1 MNQFTPI
8 LKKINEKLD
17 LPQPTK
23 SRIILEIAADMED
36 AYSLYLQQGMSER
49 EAMTKVKETFAFT
62 DSALRE
68 LTEIHQTFF
77 RRLMGKFSEQAA
89 NRWERVVLFVVFLFV
104 IAITTKTFATTPF
117 FSQASNFIFPI
128 SGLFVGIILIAKV
141 KFYQLYIRKDHDVKK
156 LRRWMSWIVILG
168 IANLVI
174 SFTGGIFEFLA
185 IPKLTGDIFQNSLA
199 QMIKFSTVGMVG
211 SLVTILTAIIYFF
224 LNSKI
229 QKIEQAEASILL
241 K

>member
-1 MNQFTPI
+1 MNQFAPI
-8 LKKINEKLD
+8 LKKINKKLD
-17 LPQPTK
+17 LPQPIK

-36 AYSLYLQQGMSER
+36 AYSLYLEQGMTER
-49 EAMTKVKETFAFT
+49 EAMAKVKETFAFS

-77 RRLMGKFSEQAA
+77 RRILGKFSEQAA
-89 NRWERVVLFVVFLFV
+89 NQWERVVLFVVFLFV
-104 IAITTKTFATTPF
+104 VAISAKTLITTPF
-117 FSQASNFIFPI
+117 FSQASKFIFPI
-128 SGLFVGIILIAKV
+128 SGLFIGIMLIAKI

-156 LRRWMSWIVILG
+156 LRRWMGWIVILG
-168 IANLVI
+168 VANLII
-174 SFTGGIFEFLA
+174 SFGGGVFEFLA
-185 IPKLTGDIFQNSLA
+185 WPSLAEDIFQKSLM
-199 QMIKFSTVGMVG
+199 QVIKFTTVGMVG

-224 LNSKI
+224 LNGKI

>member
-1 MNQFTPI
+1 MNQFAPT

-17 LPQPTK
+17 LPQPIK

-36 AYSLYLQQGMSER
+36 AYLLYLEQGMSER
-49 EAMTKVKETFAFT
+49 EAMAKVKETFAIT

-77 RRLMGKFSEQAA
+77 RRVLGKFSEQAA
-89 NRWERVVLFVVFLFV
+89 NRWERVVLFVVFLF
-104 IAITTKTFATTPF
+104 IAAISAKTLTTTPF
-117 FSQASNFIFPI
+117 FSQASKFVFPI
-128 SGLFVGIILIAKV
+128 CGFFLGIMLIAKI
-141 KFYQLYIRKDHDVKK
+141 KFYQLYIRKDHNVKK
-156 LRRWMSWIVILG
+156 LRRWMSWIAILG
-168 IANLVI
+168 IVNLII
-174 SFTGGIFEFLA
+174 SLTGGVFEFLA
-185 IPKLTGDIFQNSLA
+185 LPNPSGDIFYESLR
-199 QMIKFSTVGMVG
+199 QMIKFATVGMVG

>member
-1 MNQFTPI
+1 MNQFAPI

-17 LPQPTK
+17 LPQPIK

-36 AYSLYLQQGMSER
+36 AYNLYRQQGLSEK
-49 EAMTKVKETFAFT
+49 EALEKVKETFVFT

-77 RRLMGKFSEQAA
+77 RRLLGKFSEQAA

-104 IAITTKTFATTPF
+104 ITISAKTLITTPF
-117 FSQASNFIFPI
+117 FSQVSKFIFPI
-128 SGLFVGIILIAKV
+128 CGLFLGIILIAKI
-141 KFYQLYIRKDHDVKK
+141 KFYQLYIRKDHDVKR
-156 LRRWMSWIVILG
+156 LRRWMAWIVILG
-168 IANLVI
+168 VVNLVI

-185 IPKLTGDIFQNSLA
+185 IPKLTGDVFQNSLA

-211 SLVTILTAIIYFF
+211 SLVAILTAIIYFF

-229 QKIEQAEASILL
+229 QKIEQAEASVLL

>member
-1 MNQFTPI
+1 
-8 LKKINEKLD
+8 
-17 LPQPTK
+17 
-23 SRIILEIAADMED
+23 
-36 AYSLYLQQGMSER
+36 
-49 EAMTKVKETFAFT
+49 
-62 DSALRE
+62 
-68 LTEIHQTFF
+68 
-77 RRLMGKFSEQAA
+77 MGKFSEQAA

-104 IAITTKTFATTPF
+104 IAISAKTLTTTPF
-117 FSQASNFIFPI
+117 FSQASKFIFPI
-128 SGLFVGIILIAKV
+128 CGIFLGIILIAKI

-156 LRRWMSWIVILG
+156 LRRLMPWIVILG
-168 IANLVI
+168 IANLII
-174 SFTGGIFEFLA
+174 SFAGSIFEFLA
-185 IPKLTGDIFQNSLA
+185 IPKLTGDIFQNSLE